1 MSEYFGRLGQ
11 QPIGNL
17 LLAMGALIVLCLA
30 IWIAPRIRQGMRDRP
45 LPVPVPAPVA
55 KPFLTNRK
63 HAMLSALERV
73 LPMYRI
79 HAQVSMG
86 ALLAPGGRLGP
97 WQRGT
102 DGGAFLWRI
111 VDFVVVDPT
120 SSSIVALI
128 EMDERFAEPDE
139 NRQREALTTQAG
151 YQTIRIPASDRA
163 TMATAQAAVGH
174 LRDAALKAAPAVTRL
189 PMPVRTWPLEG
200 RFNGTR

>member
-1 MSEYFGRLGQ
+1 MLEYFGRLGQ
-11 QPIGNL
+11 LSHGTL
-17 LLAMGALIVLCLA
+17 ALAMGALVVIGLA
-30 IWIAPRIRQGMRDRP
+30 VWIASRIRSRVKNDP
-45 LPVPVPAPVA
+45 LPVPVA

-63 HAMLSALERV
+63 HAMLAALERV

-86 ALLAPGGRLGP
+86 ALLAPGGRPGH
-97 WQRGT
+97 WQRET
-102 DGGAFLWRI
+102 DGNAFQRRI
-111 VDFVVVDPT
+111 VDFVIVDPT

-163 TMATAQAAVGH
+163 TVATAQAAVGH

>member
-17 LLAMGALIVLCLA
+17 LLAAGALIVFGLV
-30 IWIAPRIRQGMRDRP
+30 IWIAPRIRRGIRGW
-45 LPVPVPAPVA
+45 PVPVPVPVA

-79 HAQVSMG
+79 HAQVSMS
-86 ALLAPGGRLGP
+86 ALLAPGGRWGA

-102 DGGAFLWRI
+102 DGDPFHWRI
-111 VDFVVVDPT
+111 VDFVIVDPT

-128 EMDERFAEPDE
+128 EMDERFSGPEE
-139 NRQREALTTQAG
+139 NRQREAMTTQAG
-151 YQTIRIPASDRA
+151 YQTIRISASDRA